1 MSDAYRTSTGT
12 LSDRSFLIASGGVPL
27 LPPAMTRSV
36 PNPTIFSTSTPSN
49 RPTTGTLSASGG
61 YFAGSSTLPTTR
73 SPAPIAKRT
82 SVSAGVSD
90 TILSGSPA
98 SVTTVPSSSVRE
110 IGNDGLGAIDDW
122 AEGAP
127 VAVAAG
133 NSEPVASGGVVGRA
147 DAAPP
152 HAVRRIASAAT
163 AAAIR
168 GDRAMGEGWAEDTSG
183 SESKVGARG
192 VRHDK

>member
-1 MSDAYRTSTGT
+1 
-12 LSDRSFLIASGGVPL
+12 
-27 LPPAMTRSV
+27 MTRSE

-61 YFAGSSTLPTTR
+61 YLAGSSTLPTR
-73 SPAPIAKRT
+73 LSPAPIAKRT

-90 TILSGSPA
+90 TILSGAPA

-110 IGNDGLGAIDDW
+110 IGYDGLGAIDGW
-122 AEGAP
+122 ADRAM

-133 NSEPVASGGVVGRA
+133 NSEPVASGGVVGRG

-152 HAVRRIASAAT
+152 HAVRRIATAAT
-163 AAAIR
+163 SAAIR
-168 GDRAMGEGWAEDTSG
+168 GDRAVAEGMA
-183 SESKVGARG
+183 
-192 VRHDK
+192 